1 MKYYSNLARWF
12 HDAFPYFSLSLSLD
26 HWFFRCRHDEQ
37 VWLWQIF
44 LARWFFPNF
53 SRPWRGTI
61 CKILEFFFVG
71 VKQLGNSSSCKAK
84 CSFAIL
90 IGGLSNSFNMFFCLF
105 AMYFFFCV
113 FLFRSFI
120 CEKNKTSFQ
129 KLGTPTAGRPQGWRH
144 RWEGQDHLVAWRKLT
159 SLGLILD
166 LIGWSTVKA
175 RCCSYICFFPKG
187 WGVMIQIIP
196 SKKGRFHVD
205 AVKGVFSC
213 R

>member
-1 MKYYSNLARWF
+1 MIPILARWF

-53 SRPWRGTI
+53 SRPWGGTI
-61 CKILEFFFVG
+61 CKILEFFLLG
-71 VKQLGNSSSCKAK
+71 QNSWGNSSSCKAK
-84 CSFAIL
+84 CSFAML

-105 AMYFFFCV
+105 AMYFFFAFFV
-113 FLFRSFI
+113 WLLYLQK
-120 CEKNKTSFQ
+120 KNHPSKNW
-129 KLGTPTAGRPQGWRH
+129 GTPTAGRPQRWRH

-159 SLGLILD
+159 SLGGKISD

-175 RCCSYICFFPKG
+175 KCCSYILLFQKV
-187 WGVMIQIIP
+187 GVWW
-196 SKKGRFHVD
+196 SKLYLQKKVD
-205 AVKGVFSC
+205 STYM